1 MAKSKVDSVKNSDSD
16 SDKKVDGDKQSK
28 VESIIL
34 EKRGKI
40 IFFIIFCLVN
50 IRNLFLYIYVI

>member
-16 SDKKVDGDKQSK
+16 SDKKGDGDKQSK

-40 IFFIIFCLVN
+40 IFFIIF
-50 IRNLFLYIYVI
+50 LFYYFLFV